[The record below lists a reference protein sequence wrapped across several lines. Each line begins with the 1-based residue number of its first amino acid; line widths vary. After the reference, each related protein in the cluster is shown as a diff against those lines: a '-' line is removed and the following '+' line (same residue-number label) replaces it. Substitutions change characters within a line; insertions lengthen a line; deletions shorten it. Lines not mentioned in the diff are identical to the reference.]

1 MMLQILIVSYCKAS
15 VSGLSEGAT
24 NRPSRN
30 MLSQRDA
37 LRELPSSN
45 ENKDL
50 QEEDTNT
57 VFEEMKKEHFP
68 MVEYLDRK

>member
-1 MMLQILIVSYCKAS
+1 MLQILIVSYCKAS

-45 ENKDL
+45 ENQDL
-50 QEEDTNT
+50 QEDTNT
-57 VFEEMKKEHFP
+57 VFQQMKNEHYP
-68 MVEYLDRK
+68 MVDYLDRT